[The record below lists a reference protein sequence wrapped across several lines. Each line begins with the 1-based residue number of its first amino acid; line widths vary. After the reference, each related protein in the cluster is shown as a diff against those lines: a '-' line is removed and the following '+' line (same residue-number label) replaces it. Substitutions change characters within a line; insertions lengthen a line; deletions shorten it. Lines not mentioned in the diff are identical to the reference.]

1 MTDLI
6 DERESENQPG
16 EEALRERVSRLSLEE
31 KVRLLTG
38 SSFWSIEA
46 EPKVGFRRFVVSDG
60 PVGVRGETW
69 DDRDW
74 SANGPSPTAIAATWD
89 PELVSRIGHAMGA
102 EARRKGVDV
111 ILAPTVNLHRTP
123 VGGRHFECYSEDPVL
138 TGAIGAAWVR
148 GVQAQGVGTCV
159 KHFVANDQETER
171 MGVDNVVDERTLR
184 ELYLAPFEGIER
196 EAKPWS
202 YMAAYNK
209 VNGTPMTESPLLDE
223 VLKGE
228 WGSDAV
234 VISDWFAARSTV
246 ESANAGLDL
255 VMPGPDSPW
264 GQALVDA
271 VRGGEVE
278 ESKID
283 EKLVR
288 LLRLASRTG
297 ALEGFEAREAEP
309 VAEEQMDA
317 LLREAA
323 AAGFVLVKNESA
335 AADRPGRDPVLP
347 LSGVSSLAV
356 IGPNAVRGRI
366 AGGGSASV
374 MPKHVVHPAEAL
386 AAALPGA
393 TVRTARGA
401 RSTDRV
407 GILEGAEAQ
416 LPDGSGN
423 GMLVEFLDADGAVLG
438 SEQRRIGQFVWMGD
452 FAPGIPA
459 DRVAAVRTTTRV
471 TAAASGTHRLGASGV
486 GHITVALD
494 GEVVADEEVRLR
506 EGADIVE
513 GLMLPPQLLAERGL
527 EEGESVLLTTTF
539 SAVPDPATGA
549 HFWATLVN
557 ADGPHGTDDE
567 EIAAAV
573 ELARSS
579 DAAVVVVG
587 TTEEVE
593 SEGYDRESLALP
605 GRQDELVEAVLEANP
620 NTVVVVNAG
629 APVLMP
635 WLGKAKAVLL
645 VWFPGQQMGTALADV
660 LTGAVEPGGHV
671 PTTWPAPDGVVQP
684 ENIPVDGTV
693 RYDEGLN
700 IGYKAYL
707 EHGIEPAVPFG
718 HGLGYT
724 SWALSEAEVS
734 GDGEAVSVTVAN
746 TGDRTGAHVVQVYV
760 SRPDSAVERPA
771 AWLAAFAKVTLG
783 AGETRRL
790 EIPLPRRAFEHW
802 DTDAHDWAVEPGEF
816 VVEAGPSIAER
827 TRAGVV
833 ERGR

>member
-1 MTDLI
+1 MTDLL
-6 DERESENQPG
+6 DEQESRNQPS
-16 EEALRERVSRLSLEE
+16 EASLRERIARLILEE

-46 EPKVGFRRFVVSDG
+46 EPKAGFRRFVVSDG

-89 PELVSRIGHAMGA
+89 PELVERIGHAMGA

-123 VGGRHFECYSEDPVL
+123 VGGRHFECYSEDPLL

-148 GVQAQGVGTCV
+148 GVQGQGVGTCV

-171 MGVDNVVDERTLR
+171 MGVDNIVDERTLR
-184 ELYLAPFEGIER
+184 ELYLAPFERIER
-196 EAKPWS
+196 EAQPWS

-209 VNGTPMTESPLLDE
+209 VNGTSMTESPLLDD

-228 WGSDAV
+228 WASDALV
-234 VISDWFAARSTV
+234 MSDWFATRSTE

-271 VRGGEVE
+271 VRAGRVDEA
-278 ESKID
+278 KID
-283 EKLVR
+283 EKL
-288 LLRLASRTG
+288 LRLFRLAARTG
-297 ALEGFEAREAEP
+297 KLEGFDGTEAQP
-309 VAEEQMDA
+309 VSEEQMDG

-323 AAGFVLVKNESA
+323 AAGFVLVKN
-335 AADRPGRDPVLP
+335 DDDVLP
-347 LSGVSSLAV
+347 LRDVTSLAV
-356 IGPNAVRGRI
+356 VGPNAVRGRI

-386 AAALPGA
+386 TAALPDA
-393 TVRTARGA
+393 TVRTALGA
-401 RSTDRV
+401 RSTERV
-407 GILEGAEAQ
+407 GILEGSAAQ
-416 LPDGSGN
+416 LPDGSGS
-423 GMLVEFLDADGAVLG
+423 GMLVEFPDADGAVLA

-459 DRVAAVRTTTRV
+459 DRVATVRTTTRV
-471 TAAASGTHRLGASGV
+471 TARDSGTHRLGASGV

-494 GEVVADEEVRLR
+494 GEVVADENVRLR

-513 GLMLPPQLLAERGL
+513 GLMLPPQLLVERELG
-527 EEGESVLLTTTF
+527 EGESVLLTTTF
-539 SAVPDPATGA
+539 SAVADPVTGA

-557 ADGPHGTDDE
+557 GEGPHGTDDE

-605 GRQDELVEAVLEANP
+605 GRQDELVEAVIEANP

-635 WLGKAKAVLL
+635 WLEKAKAVLL
-645 VWFPGQQMGTALADV
+645 VWFPGQQMGAALADV
-660 LTGAVEPGGHV
+660 LTGAVEPGGHM
-671 PTTWPAPDGVVQP
+671 PTTWPAEGAIVQP
-684 ENIPVDGTV
+684 QNIPADGTV
-693 RYDEGLN
+693 RYDEGLD

-707 EHGIEPAVPFG
+707 RRGIEPAVPFG

-724 SWALSEAEVS
+724 TWRLSEAEVR
-734 GDGEAVSVTVAN
+734 GETVSVSVTN
-746 TGDRTGAHVVQVYV
+746 SGDRAGAQVVQVYV

-771 AWLAAFAKVTLG
+771 AWLAAFAKVALG
-783 AGETRRL
+783 PGETRRI
-790 EIPLPRRAFEHW
+790 EIPIPDRAFEHW
-802 DTDAHDWAVEPGEF
+802 DSDAHAWAVEPGEF
-816 VVEAGPSIAER
+816 TVEVGASVADR
-827 TRAGVV
+827 TRAGFV
-833 ERGR
+833 RR

>member
-6 DERESENQPG
+6 NERESENQPD
-16 EEALRERVSRLSLEE
+16 EEALRERVARLSLEE

-46 EPKVGFRRFVVSDG
+46 EPKAGLRRFVVSDG

-89 PELVSRIGHAMGA
+89 PALVERIGHAMGA

-123 VGGRHFECYSEDPVL
+123 VGGRHFECYSEDPLL
-138 TGAIGAAWVR
+138 TGGIGAAWVR
-148 GVQAQGVGTCV
+148 GVQGQDVGTCV

-171 MGVDNVVDERTLR
+171 MGVDNIVDERTLR
-184 ELYLAPFEGIER
+184 ELYLAPFEHIER

-209 VNGTPMTESPLLDE
+209 VNGTAMTESPLLDD

-228 WGSDAV
+228 WGSDALV
-234 VISDWFAARSTV
+234 MSDWFATRSTTA
-246 ESANAGLDL
+246 SAKAGLDL

-271 VRGGEVE
+271 VRGGEVDE
-278 ESKID
+278 AKID

-288 LLRLASRTG
+288 LLRLAARTG
-297 ALEGFEAREAEP
+297 AVEGFDSREAEP
-309 VAEEQMDA
+309 VSEDQMDA
-317 LLREAA
+317 LLRAAA
-323 AAGFVLVKNESA
+323 AAGFVLVKN
-335 AADRPGRDPVLP
+335 DDHILP
-347 LSGVSSLAV
+347 LSKVTSLAV

-386 AAALPGA
+386 TAALPGA
-393 TVRTARGA
+393 TVRTALGA
-401 RSTDRV
+401 RSTDRA
-407 GILEGAEAQ
+407 GILEGAVAQ

-423 GMLVEFLDADGAVLG
+423 GLLVEFLDDEGAVLG

-459 DRVAAVRTTTRV
+459 DRVTTVRTTTCV
-471 TAAASGTHRLGASGV
+471 TAAARGTHRFGASGV

-494 GEVVADEEVRLR
+494 GAIVADEEVRLR

-513 GLMLPPQLLAERGL
+513 GLMLPPQLLAEREL
-527 EEGESVLLTTTF
+527 EEGESVLLTMTF
-539 SAVPDPATGA
+539 SAIADPVTGA

-557 ADGPHGTDDE
+557 AEGPHGTDDE

-593 SEGYDRESLALP
+593 SEGYDRESLSLP
-605 GRQDELVEAVLEANP
+605 GRQDELVEAVIEANP

-635 WLGKAKAVLL
+635 WLEKAKAVLL
-645 VWFPGQQMGTALADV
+645 VWFPGQQMGAALADV
-660 LTGAVEPGGHV
+660 LTGAAEPGGRM
-671 PTTWPAPDGVVQP
+671 PTTWPARGGIVQP

-693 RYDEGLN
+693 RYDEGLK

-707 EHGIEPAVPFG
+707 ERGIEPAVPFG

-724 SWALSEAEVS
+724 SWSLSEAEVT
-734 GDGEAVSVTVAN
+734 GDAVTDDTVSVTVAN
-746 TGDRTGAHVVQVYV
+746 TGDRAGAHVLQVYV
-760 SRPDSAVERPA
+760 SRPASGVERPA
-771 AWLAAFAKVTLG
+771 AWLAAFAKVALG
-783 AGETRRL
+783 PGEARRV
-790 EIPLPRRAFEHW
+790 EIPIPARAFEHW
-802 DTDAHDWAVEPGEF
+802 DVETHGWAVEPGEF
-816 VVEAGPSIAER
+816 VVEVGPSVAER
-827 TRAGVV
+827 TRVGVV